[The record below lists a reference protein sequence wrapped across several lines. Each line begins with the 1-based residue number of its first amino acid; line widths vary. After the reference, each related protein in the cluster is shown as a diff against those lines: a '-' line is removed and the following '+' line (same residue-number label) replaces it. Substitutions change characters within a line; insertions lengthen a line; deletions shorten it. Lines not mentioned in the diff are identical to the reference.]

1 MATVRALL
9 RSRSLQAGAI
19 ERVVCDVNRELTR
32 DVKDS
37 GRFMTLFVLEIDPG
51 ARQLR
56 WVRAGH
62 EPAIVYHPDQDRFEE
77 LTGPGLAIGVDAD
90 HVYRQQAKSVMGG
103 EVVVLATDGVWEA
116 RSPSGAMYGKA
127 RVLDLIRRHAT
138 LPAEG
143 ILKAVF
149 SDLKG
154 FQQAGG
160 FEDDATLVVVKVDL
174 AG

>member
-1 MATVRALL
+1 M
-9 RSRSLQAGAI
+9 
-19 ERVVCDVNRELTR
+19 
-32 DVKDS
+32 
-37 GRFMTLFVLEIDPG
+37 
-51 ARQLR
+51 
-56 WVRAGH
+56 RAGH

-77 LTGPGLAIGVDAD
+77 LSGPGLAIGVDAD
-90 HVYRQQAKSVMGG
+90 HVYRQQVKNVRDG

-127 RVLDLIRRHAT
+127 RVFDLIRRHAAM
-138 LPAEG
+138 PAEG
-143 ILKAVF
+143 ILQAVF

>member
-1 MATVRALL
+1 
-9 RSRSLQAGAI
+9 
-19 ERVVCDVNRELTR
+19 
-32 DVKDS
+32 
-37 GRFMTLFVLEIDPG
+37 MTLFVLEIDPG

-62 EPAIVYHPDQDRFEE
+62 EPALVFHPDQDRFEE
-77 LTGPGLAIGVDAD
+77 LTGPGLAIGVDAG
-90 HVYRQQAKSVMGG
+90 HVYQPQVKSIMNG

-127 RVLDLIRRHAT
+127 RVLDLIRAHAA

-143 ILKAVF
+143 ILQAVF
-149 SDLKG
+149 TDLKG
-154 FQQAGG
+154 FQQAVK